1 MFTQGLYLVV
11 TTASLM
17 HQPELTTTGKNPAIL
32 RAILLA
38 TLVALTSF
46 AFAAPAVTEF
56 PVVESALTQ
65 KLVALG
71 NLSANQSINITPQ
84 IEGRIV
90 DLHLPQGAR
99 VPAGKLLV
107 RLDDREQAAIT
118 AQARIDLGEA
128 KRQLAY
134 MEKLI
139 SKKAISVEE
148 IQAQRAR
155 VDRLGAALQAEQAQ
169 LDQYILQAPFAGT
182 LSFHDQSVGALIN
195 AGTVLTT
202 LDDLDTM
209 KLTFKLPE
217 SSLSHVARGATITAT
232 SDAWPGTTFTGTI
245 DSINPRI
252 DPLSLTFQ
260 VRAMLANPDGRL
272 LPGMLMRTEIELPP
286 QKQLVVPARSIMFD
300 SNQRYVY
307 VIDQQN
313 KVARRLVTT
322 GQTNG
327 EYIVVLSGLSAGERV
342 VNEGVVKVSEGR
354 QVQIVSPSPATEPA
368 LPSSPLASRGTF

>member
-1 MFTQGLYLVV
+1 
-11 TTASLM
+11 M

>member
-1 MFTQGLYLVV
+1 M
-11 TTASLM
+11 
-17 HQPELTTTGKNPAIL
+17 
-32 RAILLA
+32 
-38 TLVALTSF
+38 
-46 AFAAPAVTEF
+46 
-56 PVVESALTQ
+56 ESALPQ

-71 NLSANQSINITPQ
+71 SLSANQSINITPQ

-90 DLHLPQGAR
+90 SLQLQEGAR
-99 VPAGKLLV
+99 VPAGKVLV
-107 RLDDREQAAIT
+107 KLDDREQAAIT

-139 SKKAISVEE
+139 SNKVISVEE
-148 IQAQRAR
+148 IQAKRAS
-155 VDRLGAALQAEQAQ
+155 VKRLGAALQAEQAK

-182 LSFHDQSVGALIN
+182 LSFHDQSVGALIS

-217 SSLSHVARGATITAT
+217 SSLSQVARGATITAT

-260 VRAMLANPDGRL
+260 VRAMLTNPDNRL

-286 QKQLVVPARSIMFD
+286 QEQLVVPARSIMFE

-313 KVARRLVTT
+313 RIARRLINT

-327 EYIVVLSGLSAGERV
+327 QYIVVLSGLSVGEQV
-342 VNEGVVKVSEGR
+342 VNEGVVKVSDGQ
-354 QVQIVSPSPATEPA
+354 QVQILSSSQATKLAPS
-368 LPSSPLASRGTF
+368 SSPLATTAGGTF

>member
-1 MFTQGLYLVV
+1 M
-11 TTASLM
+11 
-17 HQPELTTTGKNPAIL
+17 
-32 RAILLA
+32 
-38 TLVALTSF
+38 
-46 AFAAPAVTEF
+46 
-56 PVVESALTQ
+56 ESALPQ

-71 NLSANQSINITPQ
+71 SLSANQSINITPQ

-90 DLHLPQGAR
+90 SLQLQEGAR
-99 VPAGKLLV
+99 VPAGKVLV
-107 RLDDREQAAIT
+107 KLDDREQVAIT

-139 SKKAISVEE
+139 SNKAISVEE
-148 IQAQRAR
+148 IQAKRAS
-155 VDRLGAALQAEQAQ
+155 VKRLGAALQAEQAK

-182 LSFHDQSVGALIN
+182 LSFHDQSVGALIS

-217 SSLSHVARGATITAT
+217 SSLSQVARGATITAT

-260 VRAMLANPDGRL
+260 VRAMLTNPDNRL

-286 QKQLVVPARSIMFD
+286 QEQLVVPARSIMFE

-313 KVARRLVTT
+313 RIARRLINT

-327 EYIVVLSGLSAGERV
+327 QYIVVLSGLSVGEQV
-342 VNEGVVKVSEGR
+342 VNEGVVKVSDGQ
-354 QVQIVSPSPATEPA
+354 QVQILSSSQATKLAPS
-368 LPSSPLASRGTF
+368 SSPLATTAGGTF

>member
-1 MFTQGLYLVV
+1 M
-11 TTASLM
+11 
-17 HQPELTTTGKNPAIL
+17 
-32 RAILLA
+32 
-38 TLVALTSF
+38 
-46 AFAAPAVTEF
+46 
-56 PVVESALTQ
+56 ESALPQ

-71 NLSANQSINITPQ
+71 SLSANQSINITPQ

-90 DLHLPQGAR
+90 SLQLQEGAR
-99 VPAGKLLV
+99 VPAGKVLV
-107 RLDDREQAAIT
+107 KLDDREQAAIT

-139 SKKAISVEE
+139 SNKAISVEE
-148 IQAQRAR
+148 IQAKRAS
-155 VDRLGAALQAEQAQ
+155 VKRLGAALQAEQAK

-182 LSFHDQSVGALIN
+182 LSFHDQSVGALIS

-217 SSLSHVARGATITAT
+217 SSLSQVARGATITAT

-260 VRAMLANPDGRL
+260 VRAMLTNPDNRL

-286 QKQLVVPARSIMFD
+286 QEQLVVPARSIMFE

-313 KVARRLVTT
+313 RIARRLINT

-327 EYIVVLSGLSAGERV
+327 QYIVVLSGLSVGEQV
-342 VNEGVVKVSEGR
+342 VNEGVVKVSDGQ
-354 QVQIVSPSPATEPA
+354 QVQILSSSQATKLAPS
-368 LPSSPLASRGTF
+368 SSPLATTAGGTF